1 MNFISL
7 NSQFLANFSFL
18 TLFKCLFILFLI
30 IINIFV
36 IIKELEINKF
46 SKDQPKYL
54 SAGFF
59 DSTIIRTLKTVTLV
73 SAGVSGAIT
82 SAITIV
88 NTFTNK
94 DKQQGL
100 DAISEL
106 QKQNQEMLADI
117 NTINRNWNDVFTGV
131 FTQMQT
137 LKREVSSVNENLES
151 LLAKNQTFTNQI
163 KNFEELAKTRDSD
176 IKNLSK
182 LWEEYNSVN
191 LNDTQREIARQKFE
205 SQLKKVS
212 DITANSKTT
221 AESVTENSNNLCS
234 DFENFDIKKSF
245 IGSDLL
251 EAYENLNGIS
261 QFAVSLMLI
270 NYGVINAV
278 INIIFIL
285 YGDYLINK
293 FQLDKKYPKVARI
306 IALRKKFQRYYLF
319 LSFFFIIFSS
329 LVEIFCSIIILTF

>member
-117 NTINRNWNDVFTGV
+117 NTINRNWNEVFTGV

-182 LWEEYNSVN
+182 LWAHSVN

-278 INIIFIL
+278 ITIIFIL

>member
-117 NTINRNWNDVFTGV
+117 NTINRNWNEVFTGV

-137 LKREVSSVNENLES
+137 LKREVSSVNEKLES
-151 LLAKNQTFTNQI
+151 LLAKNQTFI
-163 KNFEELAKTRDSD
+163 KLKIS
-176 IKNLSK
+176 KN
-182 LWEEYNSVN
+182 
-191 LNDTQREIARQKFE
+191 
-205 SQLKKVS
+205 QLKQETQ
-212 DITANSKTT
+212 I
-221 AESVTENSNNLCS
+221 
-234 DFENFDIKKSF
+234 
-245 IGSDLL
+245 
-251 EAYENLNGIS
+251 
-261 QFAVSLMLI
+261 
-270 NYGVINAV
+270 
-278 INIIFIL
+278 
-285 YGDYLINK
+285 
-293 FQLDKKYPKVARI
+293 
-306 IALRKKFQRYYLF
+306 
-319 LSFFFIIFSS
+319 
-329 LVEIFCSIIILTF
+329 

>member
-18 TLFKCLFILFLI
+18 TLFKSLFILFLI

-59 DSTIIRTLKTVTLV
+59 DSAILRTMKTATLV
-73 SAGVSGAIT
+73 SAGVCGAIS

-88 NTFTNK
+88 NTIQNK

-106 QKQNQEMLADI
+106 KKQNQQMLADI
-117 NTINRNWNDVFTGV
+117 NTIYQHWTDVFTGV
-131 FTQMQT
+131 FTQMHS
-137 LKREVSSVNENLES
+137 LKREESSVNENLQS
-151 LLAKNQTFTNQI
+151 LLAKNQKLTIQM

-176 IKNLSK
+176 IKNLYK
-182 LWEEYNSVN
+182 LWEESHSVN
-191 LNDTQREIARQKFE
+191 LNDTEREIVRQKLE

-212 DITANSKTT
+212 EITANSKTT
-221 AESVTENSNNLCS
+221 CESVTENSTNLYS
-234 DFENFDIKKSF
+234 EIENFEIKKSF

-251 EAYENLNGIS
+251 EAYENLDGIS
-261 QFAVSLMLI
+261 QFAVSLLLI

-278 INIIFIL
+278 ITIIFIL

-293 FQLDKKYPKVARI
+293 FQLDKKYPKLARI
-306 IALRKKFQRYYLF
+306 IQLRKKFQRYYLF